1 MPDYEPPERSVS
13 GRDVVFA
20 WVLYAVICAPA
31 IDTFRHRQ
39 YGDGSISSDTLK
51 SDMREPVSK

>member
-20 WVLYAVICAPA
+20 WVLMTV
-31 IDTFRHRQ
+31 
-39 YGDGSISSDTLK
+39 K
-51 SDMREPVSK
+51 PVMPLRLG